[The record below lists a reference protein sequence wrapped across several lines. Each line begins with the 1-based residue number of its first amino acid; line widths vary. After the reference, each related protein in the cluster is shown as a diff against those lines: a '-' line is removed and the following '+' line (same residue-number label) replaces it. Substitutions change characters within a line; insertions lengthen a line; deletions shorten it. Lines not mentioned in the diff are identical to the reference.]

1 MQVQSIILNW
11 KILISISLMVQGC
24 STLNAPNS
32 SSEKTHSFSE
42 QQTNEYCCIEGEV
55 GGKVIEE
62 ERGLNHK
69 RVIPFVIQIERPAL
83 DIDPT
88 GKKGEQNYTKNTYK
102 STKRKRSKGNESPE
116 ETPAENTE
124 DQKHGRPLIHLK
136 RAKREYRS
144 DKNFQFEQTRPSLE
158 PNNLTFA
165 VDSTKVRKKDILD
178 LPSEMLEHICS
189 YLTFKDVIKLKNTDH
204 HFYTYITGYQKPGL
218 VGVWHKPDFEEVVK
232 TPTIEHNMNFKRF
245 SVETIPSFFF
255 YRFVRGV
262 FNFPQA
268 FWPYLQGTQIHTV
281 SFMDSN
287 SSLNS
292 NSEKVQILC
301 FLKYL
306 KNTPVNTINLH
317 NSGIEDTLLEEIA
330 EKLKKTNVQSIN
342 LSHNKITGT
351 GVVKFI
357 NHIKGTSVNSIN
369 LTWLRLGAEGAVKCI
384 EALQGT
390 QVHTIYLNA
399 NSIENTGIISIAKNL
414 KKTNVRAL
422 GLAQNYIKDEGAIA
436 FCQNLKSNRLHTL
449 DLSCNNIS
457 CQGAVGCIENLQKA
471 NICEL
476 ILAENNINGPDLKL
490 VAKRLQGTSIDTIN
504 LSHNHIRS
512 KEALEFAESLK
523 QTNVRTVNLSRNNL
537 YRNDPKLIKS
547 KYHGITWIF

>member
-1 MQVQSIILNW
+1 
-11 KILISISLMVQGC
+11 MVQGC

-42 QQTNEYCCIEGEV
+42 KRTNEYCCIEGEM

-69 RVIPFVIQIERPAL
+69 RVIPFVIQIDSPAL
-83 DIDPT
+83 HIDPT
-88 GKKGEQNYTKNTYK
+88 DKKEEQNYTKNTYK
-102 STKRKRSKGNESPE
+102 STKRKRPKGNESPE
-116 ETPAENTE
+116 ENPAENTE

-144 DKNFQFEQTRPSLE
+144 DKNLQFQQTSPSLE
-158 PNNLTFA
+158 SNNLTSA
-165 VDSTKVRKKDILD
+165 VDSVKVKKKNILD

-189 YLTFKDVIKLKNTDH
+189 YLTFKDVIKLKNTNH
-204 HFYTYITGYQKPGL
+204 RFYTYITGYQKPGL

-245 SVETIPSFFF
+245 SIETIPSFFF

-292 NSEKVQILC
+292 NPEKVQILC

-306 KNTPVNTINLH
+306 RETNVSTINLH

-330 EKLKKTNVQSIN
+330 EELKNTNVHSIN
-342 LSHNKITGT
+342 LSHNKITDT
-351 GVVKFI
+351 GVVNFI
-357 NHIKGTSVNSIN
+357 NHVKKTSVNSIS
-369 LTWLRLGAEGAVKCI
+369 LTWLRMETESAVKCI

-399 NSIENTGIISIAKNL
+399 NSIKIPGIISIAKDL
-414 KKTNVRAL
+414 KKTNMRVL

-436 FCQNLKSNRLHTL
+436 FCQNLKSDKLHTL

-457 CQGAVGCIENLQKA
+457 VQGAVVCIENLQKT
-471 NICEL
+471 NIRNL
-476 ILAENNINGPDLKL
+476 ILAKNNINGPDLKL
-490 VAKRLQGTSIDTIN
+490 VAKGLQGTSIDTID
-504 LSHNHIRS
+504 LSYNKIRI
-512 KEALEFAESLK
+512 KEALEFADNLK
-523 QTNVRTVNLSRNNL
+523 YTSVHTVKLIMNNL
-537 YRNDPKLIKS
+537 DKKIK
-547 KYHGITWIF
+547 IL